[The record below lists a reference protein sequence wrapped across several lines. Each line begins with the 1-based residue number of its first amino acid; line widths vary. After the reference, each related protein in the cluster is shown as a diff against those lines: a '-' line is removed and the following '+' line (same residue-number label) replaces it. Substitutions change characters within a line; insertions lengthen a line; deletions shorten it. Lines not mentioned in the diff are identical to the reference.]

1 MYLHPQKRSMFFYV
15 IANRVLVTAATRH
28 VSACH
33 CEERGGRPATR
44 QSVLLAAVQNKKQHL
59 RRIRSGDEFAL
70 SAADFFP
77 PLQGRGLPRQCA
89 PWLAM
94 TCRRRWRFCG
104 CKAVR
109 REGCAERRTY
119 VRVQGRPPIVIAR
132 SVVASADTQQVLA
145 CHCEERSD
153 VAIRI
158 SCGSTSETQLFPANT
173 EKLRICPRDC
183 QFAREAL
190 NKQLSFCS

>member
-1 MYLHPQKRSMFFYV
+1 MFFYV

-77 PLQGRGLPRQCA
+77 PLQGRGLSRRLAPRNDRQ
-89 PWLAM
+89 
-94 TCRRRWRFCG
+94 
-104 CKAVR
+104 KADADLRLQVR
-109 REGCAERRTY
+109 PDGENLQPST
-119 VRVQGRPPIVIAR
+119 RP
-132 SVVASADTQQVLA
+132 
-145 CHCEERSD
+145 
-153 VAIRI
+153 
-158 SCGSTSETQLFPANT
+158 FPAT
-173 EKLRICPRDC
+173 VLREKRAVPSWFLQIILRQPHKILLRMVQNRLGQRPVAPILV
-183 QFAREAL
+183 QI
-190 NKQLSFCS
+190 LSRP

>member
-77 PLQGRGLPRQCA
+77 PLQGRGLSRRLAPRNDRQKADADLRLQVRPDGENLQPSTRPFLATVLREKRAVPSWFVQIILRQPHKILLRMVQNRLGQRPVA
-89 PWLAM
+89 PIL
-94 TCRRRWRFCG
+94 
-104 CKAVR
+104 
-109 REGCAERRTY
+109 
-119 VRVQGRPPIVIAR
+119 VQILSRP
-132 SVVASADTQQVLA
+132 
-145 CHCEERSD
+145 
-153 VAIRI
+153 
-158 SCGSTSETQLFPANT
+158 
-173 EKLRICPRDC
+173 
-183 QFAREAL
+183 
-190 NKQLSFCS
+190 

>member
-77 PLQGRGLPRQCA
+77 PLQGRGLSRRLAPRNDRQKADADLRLQVRPDGENLQPSARPFLATVLREKRAVPSWFVQIILRQPHKILLRMVQNRLGQRPVA
-89 PWLAM
+89 PIL
-94 TCRRRWRFCG
+94 
-104 CKAVR
+104 
-109 REGCAERRTY
+109 
-119 VRVQGRPPIVIAR
+119 VQILSRP
-132 SVVASADTQQVLA
+132 
-145 CHCEERSD
+145 
-153 VAIRI
+153 
-158 SCGSTSETQLFPANT
+158 
-173 EKLRICPRDC
+173 
-183 QFAREAL
+183 
-190 NKQLSFCS
+190 

>member
-77 PLQGRGLPRQCA
+77 PLQGRGLSRRFAPRNDRQ
-89 PWLAM
+89 
-94 TCRRRWRFCG
+94 
-104 CKAVR
+104 KADADLRLQVR
-109 REGCAERRTY
+109 PDGENLQPST
-119 VRVQGRPPIVIAR
+119 RP
-132 SVVASADTQQVLA
+132 
-145 CHCEERSD
+145 
-153 VAIRI
+153 
-158 SCGSTSETQLFPANT
+158 FPAT
-173 EKLRICPRDC
+173 VLREKRAVPSWFLQIILRQPHKILLRMVQNRLGQRPVAPILV
-183 QFAREAL
+183 QI
-190 NKQLSFCS
+190 LSRP

>member
-77 PLQGRGLPRQCA
+77 PLQGRGLSRRLAPRNDRQKADADLRLQVRPDGENLQPSTRPFLATVLREKRAVHSWFVQIILRQPHKILLRMVQNRLGQRPVA
-89 PWLAM
+89 PIL
-94 TCRRRWRFCG
+94 
-104 CKAVR
+104 
-109 REGCAERRTY
+109 
-119 VRVQGRPPIVIAR
+119 VQILSRP
-132 SVVASADTQQVLA
+132 
-145 CHCEERSD
+145 
-153 VAIRI
+153 
-158 SCGSTSETQLFPANT
+158 
-173 EKLRICPRDC
+173 
-183 QFAREAL
+183 
-190 NKQLSFCS
+190 

>member
-44 QSVLLAAVQNKKQHL
+44 QSVFLAAVQNKKQHL

-77 PLQGRGLPRQCA
+77 PLQGRGLSRRLAPRNDRQKADADLRLQVRPDGENLQPSTRPFLATVLREKRAVPLMVCA
-89 PWLAM
+89 NH
-94 TCRRRWRFCG
+94 F
-104 CKAVR
+104 
-109 REGCAERRTY
+109 
-119 VRVQGRPPIVIAR
+119 
-132 SVVASADTQQVLA
+132 
-145 CHCEERSD
+145 
-153 VAIRI
+153 
-158 SCGSTSETQLFPANT
+158 ETAP
-173 EKLRICPRDC
+173 
-183 QFAREAL
+183 
-190 NKQLSFCS
+190 

>member
-77 PLQGRGLPRQCA
+77 PLQGRGLSRRLAPRNDRQ
-89 PWLAM
+89 
-94 TCRRRWRFCG
+94 
-104 CKAVR
+104 KADADLRLQVR
-109 REGCAERRTY
+109 PDGENLQPST
-119 VRVQGRPPIVIAR
+119 RP
-132 SVVASADTQQVLA
+132 
-145 CHCEERSD
+145 
-153 VAIRI
+153 
-158 SCGSTSETQLFPANT
+158 FPAT
-173 EKLRICPRDC
+173 VLREKRAVPSWFLQIILRQPHKILLRMVQNRLGQRPVAPILV
-183 QFAREAL
+183 QI
-190 NKQLSFCS
+190 LSRP

>member
-77 PLQGRGLPRQCA
+77 PLQERGLPRQCA
-89 PWLAM
+89 HWLAM
-94 TCRRRWRFCG
+94 TGKRQMRTCVCKYVPTGKICNRLHVLFLPQFCG
-104 CKAVR
+104 KR
-109 REGCAERRTY
+109 GLSPSWF
-119 VRVQGRPPIVIAR
+119 VQIILRQPHKILLRMVQNRLGQRPVAPILVQI
-132 SVVASADTQQVLA
+132 
-145 CHCEERSD
+145 
-153 VAIRI
+153 
-158 SCGSTSETQLFPANT
+158 
-173 EKLRICPRDC
+173 
-183 QFAREAL
+183 
-190 NKQLSFCS
+190 LSRP